1 MEIKLKDEENEI
13 IFTDEFLDNDN
24 FIEIYSKDELVGCL
38 IVEDLLSAVQAFKDK
53 QMMRLDRESKM
64 KN

>member
-1 MEIKLKDEENEI
+1 MEIKLKDGDDEI

-24 FIEIYSKDELVGCL
+24 FVEIYKKEELVGCL
-38 IVEDLLSAVQAFKDK
+38 SLDELLSAVQAFKDK
-53 QMMRLDRESKM
+53 QIMRLDKESKM

>member
-1 MEIKLKDEENEI
+1 MEIKLKDEDKEI
-13 IFTDEFLDNDN
+13 IFTDEYLDNDN
-24 FIEIYSKDELVGCL
+24 FVEIYSKDELVGCL
-38 IVEDLLSAVQAFKDK
+38 IIEDLLSAIQAFKEK